1 MAEYRLHWI
10 ENHIVRYSWHR
21 SRSEAIGEMRVVCR
35 RLGLAYHELNEKHN
49 VVRFDL
55 NGGSKCVLLDFLNE
69 HCAYGPDI
77 GPLRR
82 TA

>member
-10 ENHIVRYSWHR
+10 ENHVVRYSWHR
-21 SRSEAIGEMRVVCR
+21 SRGEAISELVQVR
-35 RLGLAYHELNEKHN
+35 RALHLAHHELNEKHN
-49 VVRFDL
+49 VVKFDL
-55 NGGSKCVLLDFLNE
+55 NGGSKCLLLDFLNE
-69 HCAYGPDI
+69 HCAYGPEI